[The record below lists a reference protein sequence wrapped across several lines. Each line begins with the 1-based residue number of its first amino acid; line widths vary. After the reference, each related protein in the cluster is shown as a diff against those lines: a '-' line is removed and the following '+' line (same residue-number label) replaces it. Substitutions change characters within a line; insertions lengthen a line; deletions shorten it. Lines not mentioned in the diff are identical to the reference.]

1 MIIGKF
7 VPKLEGFNTTFPI
20 QQDPCHFE
28 QTQKQN
34 PASGVPEKGFC
45 FMVNSVKPSENQAF
59 NGVFMVSF
67 VKAEMLRFIL
77 SEK

>member
-7 VPKLEGFNTTFPI
+7 VPKLESFNLTSLT

-34 PASGVPEKGFC
+34 PASGVPEAGFL
-45 FMVNSVKPSENQAF
+45 FY
-59 NGVFMVSF
+59 G
-67 VKAEMLRFIL
+67 
-77 SEK
+77 

>member
-7 VPKLEGFNTTFPI
+7 VPKLETFKLTALT

-28 QTQKQN
+28 QIQKPRLQR
-34 PASGVPEKGFC
+34 PGSGVLFL
-45 FMVNSVKPSENQAF
+45 VNSVKDSENQSF

-67 VKAEMLRFIL
+67 IKAVVLRFIL
-77 SEK
+77 SEQ